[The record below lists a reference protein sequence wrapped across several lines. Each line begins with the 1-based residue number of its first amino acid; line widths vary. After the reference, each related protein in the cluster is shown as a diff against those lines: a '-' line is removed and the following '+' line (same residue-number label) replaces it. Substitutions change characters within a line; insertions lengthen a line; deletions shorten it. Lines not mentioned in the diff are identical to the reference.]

1 MLETMFEEKFD
12 AAVDEIQTTLE
23 RGLPMAI
30 DHVEKAVSFLTKA
43 QAELCKAADYVKN
56 TPEDDRLVSL
66 SMDIEDLESHV
77 NKQLERMKGL

>member
-1 MLETMFEEKFD
+1 MLESIFEEKFD
-12 AAVDEIQTTLE
+12 AAVDGIQTTLE

-30 DHVEKAVSFLTKA
+30 DHAERAIELLIKV

-66 SMDIEDLESHV
+66 SMSAEDLESQV
-77 NKQLERMKGL
+77 KKQLERMKGL